1 MQPLLGTIGFKCP
14 LTEKYIYR
22 GDYLIL
28 QALVIANSDC
38 QLEEFSGVGQ
48 LRENLLSSLQDAVF
62 FIRCGDANLHLQ
74 SLLLVLPSLRDADT
88 VLRAFWS
95 QIKQEG
101 QVPMNKLL
109 IEMLEA

>member
-1 MQPLLGTIGFKCP
+1 
-14 LTEKYIYR
+14 
-22 GDYLIL
+22 
-28 QALVIANSDC
+28 VIANSDC
-38 QLEEFSGVGQ
+38 QLEEFTGVGQ
-48 LRENLLSSLQDAVF
+48 LRENLLSSLHDAVF

-95 QIKQEG
+95 HIKQEG